1 MKYSINPLYS
11 EVCFPIKALN
21 MKNPSLYL
29 ILLLILI
36 SSCFSQRDFIAEYDY
51 SYRGNFKRYQ
61 TFGFVEETGRDPAS
75 SQPVI
80 EKTIVSRLGSQGF
93 RQRENNPDML
103 ITYKL
108 FYDQVKYR
116 GYVQPDFDMWLQ
128 KKGVGVATEEEEED
142 EEESEEEREVGED
155 YNKVK
160 YQENEG
166 MLVIFVIDKRGN
178 TIWQGYTSANFDY
191 YSPNLSVDL
200 ARATYRIMDQF
211 RIVIEASN

>member
-1 MKYSINPLYS
+1 
-11 EVCFPIKALN
+11 
-21 MKNPSLYL
+21 MKNVSCYL
-29 ILLLILI
+29 ILLLVII
-36 SSCFSQRDFIAEYDY
+36 TSCLSQRDFIAEYDY

-61 TFGFVEETGRDPAS
+61 TFGFVEETGRDDS
-75 SQPVI
+75 SFQPVI

-93 RQRENNPDML
+93 RLKDNNPDML

-108 FYDQVKYR
+108 FFDQVKYR

-128 KKGVGVATEEEEED
+128 KKGVPVSAEVEEEEEEA
-142 EEESEEEREVGED
+142 EEQREKGED

-166 MLVIFVIDKRGN
+166 MLVVFVIDKRGN
-178 TIWQGYTSANFDY
+178 TIWQGYTSASFDY
-191 YSPNLSVDL
+191 SSPNLNVDL

-211 RIVIEASN
+211 RLLVNASNQ

>member
-1 MKYSINPLYS
+1 
-11 EVCFPIKALN
+11 
-21 MKNPSLYL
+21 MKNVSCYL
-29 ILLLILI
+29 ILLSVII
-36 SSCFSQRDFIAEYDY
+36 TSCLSQRDFIAEYDY

-61 TFGFVEETGRDPAS
+61 TFGFVEETGRDDS
-75 SQPVI
+75 SFQPVI

-93 RQRENNPDML
+93 RLKDNNPDML

-108 FYDQVKYR
+108 FFDQVKYR

-128 KKGVGVATEEEEED
+128 KKGVPVSAEVEEEEEEV
-142 EEESEEEREVGED
+142 EEQREKGED

-166 MLVIFVIDKRGN
+166 MLVVFVIDKRGN
-178 TIWQGYTSANFDY
+178 TIWQGYTSASFDY
-191 YSPNLSVDL
+191 SSPNLNVDL

-211 RIVIEASN
+211 RLLVNASNQ

>member
-1 MKYSINPLYS
+1 MKKSP
-11 EVCFPIKALN
+11 
-21 MKNPSLYL
+21 
-29 ILLLILI
+29 ILLIILLAVI
-36 SSCFSQRDFIAEYDY
+36 SSCLSQRDFIAEYDY

-61 TFGFVEETGRDPAS
+61 TFGFVEETGKDVS
-75 SQPVI
+75 SFQPTI

-93 RQRENNPDML
+93 KLKDKNPDML

-108 FYDQVKYR
+108 FFDQVKYR

-128 KKGVGVATEEEEED
+128 RKGVKVEKEEED
-142 EEESEEEREVGED
+142 DEEEVEEEREKGED

-166 MLVIFVIDKRGN
+166 MLVVFVIDKRGN
-178 TIWQGYTSANFDY
+178 TIWQGYTSASFDY
-191 YSPNLSVDL
+191 SSPNLNVDL

-211 RIVIEASN
+211 RLLVNASN

>member
-1 MKYSINPLYS
+1 
-11 EVCFPIKALN
+11 
-21 MKNPSLYL
+21 MKNNSFCW
-29 ILLLILI
+29 ILLLVLG

-61 TFGFVEETGRDPAS
+61 TFGFVEETGRDLS
-75 SQPVI
+75 SFQPVI

-93 RQRENNPDML
+93 RHKDNNPDML

-108 FYDQVKYR
+108 FVDQVKYR

-128 KKGVGVATEEEEED
+128 KKGIDVGEREEEEED
-142 EEESEEEREVGED
+142 EEDEKEEERQAGED

-160 YQENEG
+160 YKENEG
-166 MLVIFVIDKRGN
+166 MLVVFVIDKKGN
-178 TIWQGYTSANFDY
+178 TIWQGYTSASFDY
-191 YSPNLSVDL
+191 SSPNLNIDL

-211 RIVIEASN
+211 RLLVNASN

>member
-1 MKYSINPLYS
+1 
-11 EVCFPIKALN
+11 
-21 MKNPSLYL
+21 MKNPYFYF

-61 TFGFVEETGRDPAS
+61 TFGFVEETGRDPSS

-108 FYDQVKYR
+108 FFDQVKYR
-116 GYVQPDFDMWLQ
+116 GYVQPDFDMWLD
-128 KKGVGVATEEEEED
+128 KKGVEVVSEEEEED
-142 EEESEEEREVGED
+142 EDEDSEEKREVGED

-160 YQENEG
+160 YKENEG

-178 TIWQGYTSANFDY
+178 TIWQGYTSATFDY

-211 RIVIEASN
+211 RIVINASN

>member
-1 MKYSINPLYS
+1 MKKINGY
-11 EVCFPIKALN
+11 F
-21 MKNPSLYL
+21 
-29 ILLLILI
+29 ILLLVFA

-61 TFGFVEETGRDPAS
+61 TFGFVAETGVDDS
-75 SQPVI
+75 SFRPVI

-93 RQRENNPDML
+93 RFKDKNPDML

-108 FYDQVKYR
+108 FFDQVKYR

-128 KKGVGVATEEEEED
+128 KKGVPVSEVEEEEEEK
-142 EEESEEEREVGED
+142 EEQREKGED

-166 MLVIFVIDKRGN
+166 MLVVFVIDKRGN
-178 TIWQGYTSANFDY
+178 TIWQGYTSASFDY
-191 YSPNLSVDL
+191 SSPNLNVDL

-211 RIVIEASN
+211 RLLVNASN

>member
-1 MKYSINPLYS
+1 MKIAS
-11 EVCFPIKALN
+11 F
-21 MKNPSLYL
+21 YL
-29 ILLLILI
+29 ILLVFLI

-61 TFGFVEETGRDPAS
+61 TFGFVEETGRDPS
-75 SQPVI
+75 SNQPVI

-93 RQRENNPDML
+93 RLRENNPDML

-108 FYDQVKYR
+108 FFDNVKYR

-128 KKGVGVATEEEEED
+128 KKGIEVAEEVEED
-142 EEESEEEREVGED
+142 STEMAEENREEGED

-160 YQENEG
+160 YKENEG
-166 MLVIFVIDKRGN
+166 MLVVFVIDKRGN
-178 TIWQGYTSANFDY
+178 TIWQGYTSASFDY
-191 YSPNLSVDL
+191 QSPNLSVDL

-211 RIVIEASN
+211 RIIIDASN

>member
-1 MKYSINPLYS
+1 
-11 EVCFPIKALN
+11 
-21 MKNPSLYL
+21 MKNVNSCL
-29 ILLLILI
+29 IFLLIVTT
-36 SSCFSQRDFIAEYDY
+36 SCLSQRDFIAEYDY

-61 TFGFVEETGRDPAS
+61 TFGFVEETGRDIS
-75 SQPVI
+75 SFQPVI

-93 RQRENNPDML
+93 RLKDKNPDML

-108 FYDQVKYR
+108 FFDQVKYR

-128 KKGVGVATEEEEED
+128 KRGIEVAEVEEED
-142 EEESEEEREVGED
+142 EEEEEKPREKGED

-166 MLVIFVIDKRGN
+166 MLVVFVIDKRGN
-178 TIWQGYTSANFDY
+178 TIWQGYTSASFDY
-191 YSPNLSVDL
+191 SSPNLNVDL

-211 RIVIEASN
+211 RLLVNASN

>member
-1 MKYSINPLYS
+1 
-11 EVCFPIKALN
+11 
-21 MKNPSLYL
+21 MKNANVYL
-29 ILLLILI
+29 ILIAVLI
-36 SSCFSQRDFIAEYDY
+36 SSCFSQRDFVAEYDY

-61 TFGFVEETGRDPAS
+61 TFGFVEETGRDPS
-75 SQPVI
+75 SNQPVI

-93 RQRENNPDML
+93 RLRENNPDML

-108 FYDQVKYR
+108 FFDKVKYR

-128 KKGVGVATEEEEED
+128 KKGIELAELIEED
-142 EEESEEEREVGED
+142 STEMAEENREAGED

-160 YQENEG
+160 YKENEG
-166 MLVIFVIDKRGN
+166 MLVVFVIDKRGN
-178 TIWQGYTSANFDY
+178 TIWQGYTSASFDY

-211 RIVIEASN
+211 RIVIDASN

>member
-1 MKYSINPLYS
+1 MA
-11 EVCFPIKALN
+11 FN
-21 MKNPSLYL
+21 MKNVSFYL
-29 ILLLILI
+29 ILLLVTA
-36 SSCFSQRDFIAEYDY
+36 SSCLSQRDFVAEYDY

-61 TFGFVEETGRDPAS
+61 TFGFVEDTGRDPSS

-93 RQRENNPDML
+93 RLKNNNPDML

-108 FYDQVKYR
+108 FFDPVKYR

-128 KKGVGVATEEEEED
+128 KKGIVLEEVEEEED
-142 EEESEEEREVGED
+142 EKELEEREKGED

-166 MLVIFVIDKRGN
+166 MLVVFVIDKRGN
-178 TIWQGYTSANFDY
+178 TIWQGYTSASFDY
-191 YSPNLSVDL
+191 SSPNLNVDL

-211 RIVIEASN
+211 RLLVNASN

>member
-1 MKYSINPLYS
+1 
-11 EVCFPIKALN
+11 

-29 ILLLILI
+29 FLLLILI

-108 FYDQVKYR
+108 FFDQVKYR
-116 GYVQPDFDMWLQ
+116 GYIQPDFDMWLQ
-128 KKGVGVATEEEEED
+128 KKGVVTEEEEE
-142 EEESEEEREVGED
+142 EEEEQYSEEKREAGED

-178 TIWQGYTSANFDY
+178 TIWQGYTSASFDY

>member
-1 MKYSINPLYS
+1 
-11 EVCFPIKALN
+11 
-21 MKNPSLYL
+21 MKNVSCYL
-29 ILLLILI
+29 ILLSVIV
-36 SSCFSQRDFIAEYDY
+36 SSCLSQRDFIAEYDY

-61 TFGFVEETGRDPAS
+61 TFGFVEETGRDDS
-75 SQPVI
+75 SFQPVI

-93 RQRENNPDML
+93 RLKDNNPDML

-108 FYDQVKYR
+108 FFDQVKYR

-128 KKGVGVATEEEEED
+128 KKGVPVSAEVEEEEEEV
-142 EEESEEEREVGED
+142 EEQREKGED

-166 MLVIFVIDKRGN
+166 MLVVFVIDKRGN
-178 TIWQGYTSANFDY
+178 TIWQGYTSASFDY
-191 YSPNLSVDL
+191 SSPNLNVDL

-211 RIVIEASN
+211 RLLVNASNQ

>member
-1 MKYSINPLYS
+1 
-11 EVCFPIKALN
+11 
-21 MKNPSLYL
+21 MKNVSCYL
-29 ILLLILI
+29 ILLLVIV
-36 SSCFSQRDFIAEYDY
+36 SSCLSQRDFIAEYDY

-61 TFGFVEETGRDPAS
+61 TFGFVEETGRDDS
-75 SQPVI
+75 SFQPVI

-93 RQRENNPDML
+93 RLKDNNPDML

-108 FYDQVKYR
+108 FFDQVKYR

-128 KKGVGVATEEEEED
+128 KKGVPVSAEVEEEEEEV
-142 EEESEEEREVGED
+142 EEQREKGED

-166 MLVIFVIDKRGN
+166 MLVVFVIDKRGN
-178 TIWQGYTSANFDY
+178 TIWQGYTSASFDY
-191 YSPNLSVDL
+191 SSPNLNVDL

-211 RIVIEASN
+211 RLLVNASNQ

>member
-1 MKYSINPLYS
+1 
-11 EVCFPIKALN
+11 
-21 MKNPSLYL
+21 MKNPYFYL

-61 TFGFVEETGRDPAS
+61 TFGFVEETGRDPSS

-108 FYDQVKYR
+108 FFDQVKYR
-116 GYVQPDFDMWLQ
+116 GYVQPDFDMWLD
-128 KKGVGVATEEEEED
+128 KKGIEVVSEEEED
-142 EEESEEEREVGED
+142 EDEDSEEKREVGED

-160 YQENEG
+160 YKENEG

-178 TIWQGYTSANFDY
+178 TIWQGYTSASFDY

-211 RIVIEASN
+211 RIVINASN

>member
-1 MKYSINPLYS
+1 
-11 EVCFPIKALN
+11 
-21 MKNPSLYL
+21 MKNVSYYL
-29 ILLLILI
+29 VLLSVII
-36 SSCFSQRDFIAEYDY
+36 TSCLSQRDFVAEYDY

-61 TFGFVEETGRDPAS
+61 TFGFVEETGRDDS
-75 SQPVI
+75 SFQPVI

-93 RQRENNPDML
+93 RLKDKNPDML

-108 FYDQVKYR
+108 FIDQVKYR

-128 KKGVGVATEEEEED
+128 KKGVTLAELEEEEE
-142 EEESEEEREVGED
+142 EEEEKEEQREKGED

-166 MLVIFVIDKRGN
+166 MLVVFVIDKRGN
-178 TIWQGYTSANFDY
+178 TIWQGYTSASFDY
-191 YSPNLSVDL
+191 SSPNLNVDL

-211 RIVIEASN
+211 RLLVDASN

>member
-1 MKYSINPLYS
+1 
-11 EVCFPIKALN
+11 
-21 MKNPSLYL
+21 MKNVNSCL
-29 ILLLILI
+29 ILLLVVTT
-36 SSCFSQRDFIAEYDY
+36 SCLSQRDFIAEYDY

-61 TFGFVEETGRDPAS
+61 TFGFVEETGRDIS
-75 SQPVI
+75 SFQPVI

-93 RQRENNPDML
+93 RLKDNNPDML

-108 FYDQVKYR
+108 FFDQVKYR

-128 KKGVGVATEEEEED
+128 KRGIEVAEVEEEDKEEEEKP
-142 EEESEEEREVGED
+142 REKGED

-166 MLVIFVIDKRGN
+166 MLVVFVIDKRGN
-178 TIWQGYTSANFDY
+178 TIWQGYTSASFDY
-191 YSPNLSVDL
+191 SSPNLNVDL

-211 RIVIEASN
+211 RLLVNASN